1 MLYTRL
7 SKYVIVDEIGVL
19 YTRLSK
25 YVIVDEIG
33 VLYTRLSKYVIV
45 DEMVYYIPDSVNML
59 LWMRWCAIYQT
70 Q

>member
-1 MLYTRL
+1 M
-7 SKYVIVDEIGVL
+7 L

-45 DEMVYYIPDSVNML
+45 DEMVCCIPDSVNML
-59 LWMRWCAIYQT
+59 LWMRWCTIYQT

>member
-33 VLYTRLSKYVIV
+33 VLYTRLSKYV
-45 DEMVYYIPDSVNML
+45 ML
-59 LWMRWCAIYQT
+59 FYHQNWVKYVILENKDAMLC
-70 Q
+70 